1 MNWNEDDFQSGEK
14 WCRAELVTA
23 SGQPVFSVSL
33 YFLQLDCEIGAN
45 LLKYSDFF
53 FQCLLRFSSKF
64 YSFKTIQH
72 CNMLTV

>member
-53 FQCLLRFSSKF
+53 FSMSFAFFFKVLL
-64 YSFKTIQH
+64 
-72 CNMLTV
+72 L